1 MKKFIIV
8 FLLVSG
14 CAKQQTE
21 VRQIISLAGEWN
33 FRIDSL
39 DEGIKNEWYNE
50 LTPETVILPGSMAEN
65 NKGDEVTLNTDW
77 TGEIVDRSYFTDKKY
92 EKYRQPGNIKIPFW
106 LKPVKHYK
114 GVAWYQK
121 EVDIPAN
128 WKDKNIT
135 LFLERPHWE
144 STVFINGKNA
154 GVANSLAVPHQFDIT
169 DFLVSGKNL
178 ISIRIDNRVVI
189 PVGIN
194 SHSISDHTQS
204 NWNGIVGDLSL
215 RAAPNIS
222 IKNINVNPVL
232 AQKCARIIVTLA
244 NKSESHFKGEVSVI
258 AESFNPGVPQKLK
271 SVSVSASTDSTDLQV
286 TIDYPM
292 GNDVMLWSEYNP
304 ALFKLTVDLKGS
316 AGEIIDSDTVGFGM
330 RDFKTSGTH
339 FEVNG
344 QQVFLRGTLECCI
357 FPLTGYPP
365 TDVDS
370 WLKVLRTVKE
380 YGLNTVRFHS
390 WCPPE
395 AAFIAGD
402 KLGLYF
408 QVECSSW
415 ANSGTSIGDGGV
427 IDQYIYDE
435 GDRILS
441 EYGNHPSFCM
451 LDYGNEPAGD
461 KQSEYLGKLI
471 SYWKES
477 DNRRVYSS
485 GSGWPFIPENDFNL
499 TPEPRIQR
507 WGEGLA
513 SIINRQAPQTMFDF
527 HEIISQYKIPSV
539 SHEIGQWCVYPD
551 FKEIEKYTGVLKPT
565 NFEIFRESLT
575 ENKMGDQ
582 AEEFL
587 MASGKL
593 QALCYKADIEAA
605 LRTPGFAGF
614 HLLQLH
620 DFPGQ
625 GTALVGV
632 LNPFFENKGYITAEE
647 FRMFCNETVPLAR
660 IQKMVYRG
668 NESFSAK
675 VEISHFGEKPLV
687 NAKVICFVK
696 NTVGDT
702 LHKVIFTR
710 DNIEIGNCIEI
721 GSYELDL
728 SDLSAAQKLTF
739 EIFLDGT
746 RYKNQWDFWVYPV
759 KQEVVNNKVYIT
771 DRLDKKAEDLL
782 KQGGS
787 VLLLNYGRIG
797 KDKGTQVAIGF
808 STVFWNTEWTNSQPP
823 HTLGILCDPKH
834 DVFKDFPT
842 EYHSNWQWWDPVS
855 HSQVMILDGFPT
867 DLKPLIQPI
876 DTWFENRRL
885 ALAFEAKSGGGKL
898 FVCSIDLK
906 NIKDESVV
914 SKQLLLSVLKYMNS
928 ESFKPS
934 VEMELSTIR
943 RFAE

>member
-565 NFEIFRESLT
+565 NFEIFR
-575 ENKMGDQ
+575 
-582 AEEFL
+582 
-587 MASGKL
+587 
-593 QALCYKADIEAA
+593 
-605 LRTPGFAGF
+605 
-614 HLLQLH
+614 
-620 DFPGQ
+620 
-625 GTALVGV
+625 
-632 LNPFFENKGYITAEE
+632 
-647 FRMFCNETVPLAR
+647 
-660 IQKMVYRG
+660 
-668 NESFSAK
+668 
-675 VEISHFGEKPLV
+675 
-687 NAKVICFVK
+687 
-696 NTVGDT
+696 
-702 LHKVIFTR
+702 
-710 DNIEIGNCIEI
+710 
-721 GSYELDL
+721 
-728 SDLSAAQKLTF
+728 
-739 EIFLDGT
+739 
-746 RYKNQWDFWVYPV
+746 
-759 KQEVVNNKVYIT
+759 
-771 DRLDKKAEDLL
+771 
-782 KQGGS
+782 
-787 VLLLNYGRIG
+787 
-797 KDKGTQVAIGF
+797 
-808 STVFWNTEWTNSQPP
+808 
-823 HTLGILCDPKH
+823 
-834 DVFKDFPT
+834 
-842 EYHSNWQWWDPVS
+842 
-855 HSQVMILDGFPT
+855 
-867 DLKPLIQPI
+867 
-876 DTWFENRRL
+876 
-885 ALAFEAKSGGGKL
+885 
-898 FVCSIDLK
+898 
-906 NIKDESVV
+906 
-914 SKQLLLSVLKYMNS
+914 
-928 ESFKPS
+928 
-934 VEMELSTIR
+934 
-943 RFAE
+943 